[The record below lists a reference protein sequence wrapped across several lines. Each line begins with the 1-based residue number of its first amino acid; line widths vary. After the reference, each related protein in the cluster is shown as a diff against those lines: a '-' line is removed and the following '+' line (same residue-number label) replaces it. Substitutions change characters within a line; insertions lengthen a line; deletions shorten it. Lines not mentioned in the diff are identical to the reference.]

1 MYRLA
6 GPVLVRAAARPN
18 SRIPAWWPDLAD
30 SGPRAAEVW
39 RRWLAEVMESDGD
52 LAVPDAGGEPELLR
66 RARSVAAGAEIGA
79 AQLRRLVSAVMA
91 HVLVGTRATPTG
103 LSGGVSVARTGDVP
117 VAPVWGEGRVVAR
130 VDARWL
136 VAVLERLE
144 PATGESLPVTGNRAR
159 WRRGG
164 KVFLA
169 DHETGTEVAVD
180 ATDAVLTA
188 LRAADGGPVALGD
201 VMGRVVLDHP
211 HFSVPSARKLVRD
224 LLHAGLVISALRP
237 PTTALDPLGHLLAAA
252 AKTGADLET
261 AARPLLAEVRH
272 VRQELMTHNRLAG
285 AEERRTVRAGLA
297 CWAAERSERFGG
309 APPVA
314 VDLRLDAGPMVL
326 PDGLAPML
334 TDAAEALVR
343 LSPHP
348 GGHPVWTAYRTRFLR
363 AYGAGAVVPLPE
375 LVSPNSGIGLPGGYR
390 GSLLPVPAAA
400 FGARDELLLSLAQQ
414 AAVEGLE
421 EVEVDGALLRRL
433 GPGPVGAVPAH
444 VELTVRLLADG
455 RGADGGPGRYGVAV
469 EAQPRPGG
477 TTATRFLP
485 LLDDGDRKE
494 LTAALRGAPAA
505 RHGARAVQ
513 VSAPTLTGRA
523 ANLTRT
529 PALLPVLPLGECP
542 ESSAGAVRLEDIGV
556 CADERRMW
564 LVNLANG
571 SPLEARLL
579 SPLWPR
585 SATGPLARFLTEIGT
600 AFTSWPAAFHW
611 GAASNLPFLP
621 RLVRGP
627 VVLSPARW
635 TLPATAL
642 PATELPWEQWRTAT
656 VAWLDRYRVPDR
668 VYLVQH
674 GRRLPLDRTVPE
686 HLVLLHEHLEREP
699 AAVLVEAPAADAD
712 GWCGRAVELTV
723 QLHSTRPPLPT
734 APRPARTTGFLD
746 WQLPGASGVLSARL
760 HGNPQR
766 ADEILS
772 QVGELTKK
780 WVNPP
785 SWWFK
790 RGGEGTNLRL
800 VLLLP
805 EAGAWPLAAE
815 RVGQWAQDLR
825 ERGLLTHTGYDTHQ
839 PQAGRF
845 GRGAALR
852 AAEQVF
858 AADTRAV
865 LAQLAYQ
872 RGDSAEPLAVTAVSM
887 LRLAIGLLGPDA
899 GSAWLR
905 ERRRHSYS
913 RVSLSPRLTRTAAEL
928 AGPDDVLA
936 DTTEGRALAQA
947 WQQRDDAL
955 AEYRDALLRAPDGL
969 EPHNVLPAL
978 LNAHVNRAGLLNQAA
993 DVSRALAGH
1002 CAHQTAAATDGG
1014 AR

>member
-1 MYRLA
+1 M
-6 GPVLVRAAARPN
+6 RAAARP
-18 SRIPAWWPDLAD
+18 SGGVPAWWPDLAG
-30 SGPRAAEVW
+30 SGPRAAEGW
-39 RRWLAEVMESDGD
+39 RRWLAEVVEGEEMW
-52 LAVPDAGGEPELLR
+52 AVPDAGGEPELLR
-66 RARSVAAGAEIGA
+66 RARLVAAGAEIGP
-79 AQLRRLVSAVMA
+79 AQLRRLVSSVMA
-91 HVLVGTRATPTG
+91 HVLAGTRATPTG
-103 LSGGVSVARTGDVP
+103 LSGGVTVARLGDVP
-117 VAPVWGEGRVVAR
+117 VAPAWGKGWVVAR

-136 VAVLERLE
+136 AAVLERLE

-159 WRRGG
+159 WRRGD

-169 DHETGTEVAVD
+169 DHEAGTEVAVD

-188 LRAADGGPVALGD
+188 LRSADSGPVALGD

-211 HFSVPSARKLVRD
+211 HFGVASARKLVRD
-224 LLHAGLVISALRP
+224 LLRAGLVISALRP
-237 PTTALDPLGHLLAAA
+237 PTTALDPLGHILATT

-261 AARPLLAEVRH
+261 AARPLLAEVRY
-272 VRQELMTHNRLAG
+272 VRQELMNHNRLGG
-285 AEERRTVRAGLA
+285 AEERRAVRGSLA
-297 CWAAERSERFGG
+297 RWAAERSERLGG
-309 APPVA
+309 ALPAA

-326 PDGLAPML
+326 PGGLAPML
-334 TDAAEALVR
+334 TDAAEVLVR

-375 LVSPNSGIGLPGGYR
+375 LVSPNSGIGLPGGYQ
-390 GSLLPVPAAA
+390 GSLLPFPAAA
-400 FGARDELLLSLAQQ
+400 FGTRDEHLLSLAQQ

-421 EVEVDGALLRRL
+421 EIEVDGALLRRL
-433 GPGPVGAVPAH
+433 SLSPVGTVPAH
-444 VELTVRLLADG
+444 LELTVRLLADG
-455 RGADGGPGRYGVAV
+455 RGEDGGPGRYGAVV

-505 RHGARAVQ
+505 RQGARAVQ
-513 VSAPTLTGRA
+513 VSAPALTGRA
-523 ANLTRT
+523 ANQARG

-564 LVNLANG
+564 LVNLADG

-585 SATGPLARFLTEIGT
+585 SATGALARFLTEIGT

-635 TLPATAL
+635 TLPAAAL
-642 PATELPWEQWRTAT
+642 PATELPWEQWRTAA

-674 GRRLPLDRTVPE
+674 GRRLPLERTVPE

-699 AAVLVEAPAADAD
+699 VAVLVEAPAAGAD

-723 QLHSTRPPLPT
+723 QLHSTRPPLPA
-734 APRPARTTGFLD
+734 APRPARKAGCLD
-746 WQLPGASGVLSARL
+746 WQLPGASAVLSARL
-760 HGNPQR
+760 YGNPQR
-766 ADEILS
+766 ADEVLS
-772 QVGELTKK
+772 QIGELMKR

-790 RGGEGTNLRL
+790 RGGERTNLRL

-805 EAGAWPLAAE
+805 EADAWPLAAE
-815 RVGQWAQDLR
+815 RVGQWARDLR
-825 ERGLLTHTGYDTHQ
+825 EKGLLTHTGYDTHQ
-839 PQAGRF
+839 PQSGRF

-852 AAEQVF
+852 CAEQVF
-858 AADTRAV
+858 AADSRAV

-872 RGDSAEPLAVTAVSM
+872 RGDSADPIAVTAVSM
-887 LRLAIGLLGPDA
+887 LRLAVGLLGPEA

-913 RVSLSPRLTRTAAEL
+913 RVSLSTRLKRTAAEL
-928 AGPDDVLA
+928 VGPDDVLA

-955 AEYRDALLRAPDGL
+955 AEYRDALLRAPGGL
-969 EPHNVLPAL
+969 APHDILAAL
-978 LNAHVNRAGLLNQAA
+978 LNAHTNRAGLLDQTAH
-993 DVSRALAGH
+993 VSRALAGH